1 MKRTFLTFSLL
12 VAGTSLLMNS
22 SDAEAR
28 GRCRYRGGQRYQ
40 SAYYQPANTYA
51 VNGTTTTTPYATVDP
66 NAAPAN
72 PAPVPPEETAAPQ
85 QAPAAPA
92 PGT

>member
-1 MKRTFLTFSLL
+1 MKRTFLTLSLL
-12 VAGTSLLMNS
+12 VAGTSLLMGS

-28 GRCRYRGGQRYQ
+28 GRCRNRGGQRYQ
-40 SAYYQPANTYA
+40 SGYYQPANTYA
-51 VNGTTTTTPYATVDP
+51 VNGTATPYATVDP

-72 PAPVPPEETAAPQ
+72 PAPVPPEETAPPQ

>member
-1 MKRTFLTFSLL
+1 MNRTFLTFSLL
-12 VAGTSLLMNS
+12 VAGTSLLMGS

-28 GRCRYRGGQRYQ
+28 GRCRCRGGQRHQ
-40 SAYYQPANTYA
+40 SGYYQPANAYA
-51 VNGTTTTTPYATVDP
+51 ANGTTTTPYATVDP
-66 NAAPAN
+66 NASPAN
-72 PAPVPPEETAAPQ
+72 PAPVPPEETAPPQ

>member
-12 VAGTSLLMNS
+12 VAGTSLLMGS

-28 GRCRYRGGQRYQ
+28 GRCCCRGQRYQ
-40 SAYYQPANTYA
+40 SAYYQPANTCA

-72 PAPVPPEETAAPQ
+72 PAPVPPEEIAPPQ